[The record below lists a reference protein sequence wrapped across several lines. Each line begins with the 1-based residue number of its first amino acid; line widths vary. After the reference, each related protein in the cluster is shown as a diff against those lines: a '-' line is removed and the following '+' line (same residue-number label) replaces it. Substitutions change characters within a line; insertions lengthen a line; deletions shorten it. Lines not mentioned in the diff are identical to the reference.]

1 MDDLLTSKEKIHVHK
16 WRSVLM
22 FIAERGPEKVPNY
35 SGMICNCGAT
45 LTQKQVEEYV
55 NRWQQ
60 SLQGIFWESQL
71 SPKKPDNE

>member
-1 MDDLLTSKEKIHVHK
+1 
-16 WRSVLM
+16 
-22 FIAERGPEKVPNY
+22 
-35 SGMICNCGAT
+35 MICNCGAT